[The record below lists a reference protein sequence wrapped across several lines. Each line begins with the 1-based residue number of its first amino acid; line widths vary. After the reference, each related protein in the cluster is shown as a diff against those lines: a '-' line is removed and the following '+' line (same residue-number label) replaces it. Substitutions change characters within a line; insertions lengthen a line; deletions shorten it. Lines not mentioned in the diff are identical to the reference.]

1 LAKPQP
7 DFIDKLDISFEIKYI
22 SDVLTSYANL
32 NGVTIEIENETDKAL
47 FILGDRQKFRQS
59 IINIAKNSIEAM
71 SDPKSGV
78 LKFVVSTKKNWVF
91 LIIKDTGVGM
101 NPDQVSRL
109 GSPYYSTKEKG
120 TGLGTMV
127 SFSIL
132 KAMMGKVEVK
142 SELGKGTEYNIFFP
156 VA

>member
-1 LAKPQP
+1 
-7 DFIDKLDISFEIKYI
+7 
-22 SDVLTSYANL
+22 
-32 NGVTIEIENETDKAL
+32 
-47 FILGDRQKFRQS
+47 
-59 IINIAKNSIEAM
+59 
-71 SDPKSGV
+71 
-78 LKFVVSTKKNWVF
+78 VSTKKNGVI

-109 GSPYYSTKEKG
+109 GTPYYSTKDKG

-142 SELGKGTEYNIFFP
+142 SELGKGTDGPLSIEWTHKTERITTQVGTY
-156 VA
+156 AQTG